1 MGRVELHKRPI
12 FVLGVDRSGTSM
24 LTEVVAR
31 WGAHAGQEELRART
45 DEGNPQGYWEYV
57 PMQDFFS
64 ELLSGVG
71 LSIWDPD
78 FKRLIRMQAS
88 NPEMRRRVIAV
99 AEEMESPDGLWLWKE
114 QNLIFALPFLREV
127 FPEAV
132 YLITLRNPYDS
143 ALSYNKLRVPTA
155 LQGKIN
161 LIGYSLL
168 RWQHFMIMIFEELQS
183 YQSKLLVSYEALLS
197 SPREQSARLC
207 RFLASVYG
215 PSADDELRMER
226 MVQTINPR
234 LWRNDSRTPFSERED
249 VSDAQKELFSYLSS
263 RLDGD
268 VSDFE
273 PARYPFPQ
281 WSREYCANMSIM
293 QWLLE
298 TL

>member
-31 WGAHAGQEELRART
+31 WGAHAGREELRARI
-45 DEGNPQGYWEYV
+45 DEGNPQGYWEYM

-64 ELLSGVG
+64 ELLSRVG

-99 AEEMESPDGLWLWKE
+99 AEEMDSPDGLWLWKE

-143 ALSYNKLRVPTA
+143 ALSYNKMRVPAA
-155 LQGKIN
+155 LQGKIS

-183 YQSKLLVSYEALLS
+183 YKSKLLVSYEALLS
-197 SPREQSARLC
+197 SPREQSTRVC

-215 PSADDELRMER
+215 PSADDELKVER
-226 MVQTINPR
+226 MVQAINPR
-234 LWRNDSRTPFSERED
+234 LWRNDSKTPFSERED
-249 VSDAQKELFSYLSS
+249 VSDAQKELFSYLSGH
-263 RLDGD
+263 LDAD
-268 VSDFE
+268 VSDFDS
-273 PARYPFPQ
+273 ARYPFPQ